1 MGEKKRLGKR
11 FLPILHLSN
20 DIPSL
25 PLLSSS
31 SPPFD
36 SQNDSRAGV
45 AGSVDRRAKSIFSA
59 NISRVFIR
67 FLLGRG
73 RSLKGRKEGRKER
86 TDEVVSRSKGR
97 GAKEREMPGGI
108 SCGRRRRRRQATDP
122 REYFSIKYSS
132 YLAQSRSR
140 RGRCRSREK
149 NSLSKEK
156 ERENLFYSTRSFF
169 FFSFSIFVI
178 HLCCSTEETR

>member
-1 MGEKKRLGKR
+1 MI
-11 FLPILHLSN
+11 FHPCLSFPPPPPP
-20 DIPSL
+20 PS
-25 PLLSSS
+25 
-31 SPPFD
+31 FD

-97 GAKEREMPGGI
+97 GAKEREMPAGI
-108 SCGRRRRRRQATDP
+108 SCGRRRRRQATDP

-169 FFSFSIFVI
+169 FFLFPFLLFTCVVRQRRRDKYLAAVSYRGGVKNDI
-178 HLCCSTEETR
+178 

>member
-1 MGEKKRLGKR
+1 MIFHPCLS
-11 FLPILHLSN
+11 FPPLPS
-20 DIPSL
+20 
-25 PLLSSS
+25 
-31 SPPFD
+31 FD

-86 TDEVVSRSKGR
+86 TDEVVSRSKGK
-97 GAKEREMPGGI
+97 GAKEREMPAGI
-108 SCGRRRRRRQATDP
+108 SCGRRRRQATDP

-169 FFSFSIFVI
+169 FFFFHFCYSLVLFDRGDEINISPQYRIVEASRTIFN
-178 HLCCSTEETR
+178 ENF